1 MPDGYFCL
9 YKIWI
14 PANVYECNFRPLRK
28 RVFPLRKR
36 FVWEN
41 ACKLAPAR
49 LESVLLPALA
59 AAKIAVAVAFMA
71 VDIQCHIE

>member
-1 MPDGYFCL
+1 MQFGYFHF
-9 YKIWI
+9 YKIRI
-14 PANVYECNFRPLRK
+14 PANVYECNCRPLRK

-36 FVWEN
+36 FAWTN
-41 ACKLAPAR
+41 ACKLATAR
-49 LESVLLPALA
+49 LESVLLPAPV